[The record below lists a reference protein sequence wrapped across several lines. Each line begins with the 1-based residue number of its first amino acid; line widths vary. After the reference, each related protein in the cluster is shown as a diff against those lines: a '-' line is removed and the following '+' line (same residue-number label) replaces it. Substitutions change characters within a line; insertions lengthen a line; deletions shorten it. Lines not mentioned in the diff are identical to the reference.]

1 MKKSFLF
8 KLLISILTLC
18 SCLTFMI
25 GCEVSDIDGILGDIK
40 DYPSSGTEHYC
51 IYDKQVAESDY
62 LATEATCT
70 LKATYYLSCEC
81 GEKGTET
88 FESGEF
94 AAHTYTQEVAEAGY
108 LATEATCTAK
118 ATYYKSCTCGAVG
131 AESFE
136 SGGLAA
142 HVYQVVVTDPTC
154 TVGGYTT
161 YTCQRTGCDHTYTA
175 DEVGA
180 SGHDFHQVVM
190 EDRYLANI
198 PSCVVLAQYYYSCKC
213 GEAGTETFDGE
224 EIKHMYIHEGVSDA
238 YLATSATCTAAST
251 YYKSCECG
259 KSSKDDTNAIF
270 TFGEA
275 LGHDYDE
282 DVTDPTCTAGGY
294 TTYTCQRVGCVHG
307 YVANE
312 VVALGHTSGE
322 EVVENELAPKCDED
336 GSYDQVVYCTVCTE
350 QVSRKTIVV
359 DALGHD
365 YSSEVTQ
372 PTCTNPG
379 YTTYTCSVCDDTYES
394 DRVAATGHSYTVEIV
409 SDDTLKSKAT
419 CTVSAVY
426 YKTCSG
432 CGAVS
437 TDDNDTFTVT
447 QTVAHN
453 YVSNKCTWCGCEFDF
468 VAARVGEDANTVFFF
483 NRSEGTAQITC
494 DDVVFDAEKGMTKV
508 SVSTGGVAKT
518 IEIPISVKEY
528 NITSTDYLYMQVYYE
543 GTATAIPIRTN
554 GGSTPCY
561 GMTIRSGEYATMLM
575 PLSVLQKGMFKIVD
589 YTVEG
594 SIWFGVGKAV
604 PADYAKS
611 LFDTNLEYTVGNTD
625 FVGYQYMAKYRSNS
639 TTEFKPSTVGAK
651 RLTCGTGYWAD
662 NQNIHNQLSDIVPH
676 YIDGSIRLYVD
687 KKKHDG
693 KVIGTPRLV
702 LKFAEA
708 KSGFNADS
716 SYVLITVRGDV
727 VTGIHLTTDS
737 VDTSLGYDV
746 NTVEVV
752 ETLPNGYKTYKVT
765 GFGVAGDPSDIN
777 FEYLAID
784 FASIDNAYY
793 QVAISNI
800 QVVI

>member
-18 SCLTFMI
+18 SCLMFMT
-25 GCEVSDIDGILGDIK
+25 GCEVSDIDGILGGIK
-40 DYPSSGTEHYC
+40 DYPSSGTEHSC

-70 LKATYYLSCEC
+70 LKATYYLSCTC
-81 GEKGTET
+81 GAAGVET

-136 SGGLAA
+136 SGELAA
-142 HVYQVVVTDPTC
+142 HVYQAVVTDPTC

-161 YTCQRTGCDHTYTA
+161 YTCQRTGCGHTYTA

-180 SGHDFHQVVM
+180 SGHDFDQVVM

-224 EIKHMYIHEGVSDA
+224 EIKHMYIHEGVSDD

-270 TFGEA
+270 TFGET

-282 DVTDPTCTAGGY
+282 DVTAPTCTNDGY
-294 TTYTCQRVGCVHG
+294 TTYTCSVCDDTYTADKVD
-307 YVANE
+307 
-312 VVALGHTSGE
+312 ALGHTSGE
-322 EVVENELAPKCDED
+322 KVVENELAPKCDEE

-365 YSSEVTQ
+365 YSSEVNH

-394 DRVAATGHSYTVEIV
+394 DPVTATGHSYTVEIV

-483 NRSEGTAQITC
+483 DREEGSKQLATAGGMNLVAGSIAY
-494 DDVVFDAEKGMTKV
+494 DAEKQMTKIGI
-508 SVSTGGVAKT
+508 SSSGNK
-518 IEIPISVKEY
+518 ILIPIDTCGY
-528 NITSTDYLYMQVYYE
+528 DLTSTDYLYMQVYYE
-543 GTATAIPIRTN
+543 GTAASIAIRTN
-554 GGSTPCY
+554 GGSTPYY

-575 PLSVLQKGMFKIVD
+575 PLSVLQKGIFQIVG

-604 PADYAKS
+604 SADYVKS
-611 LFDTNLEYTVGNTD
+611 LFDTNLKYTVGNTN
-625 FVGYQYMAKYRSNS
+625 FIGYQYMAKYSNNA
-639 TTEFKPSTVGAK
+639 TIEFKPSTVGAK
-651 RLTCGTGYWAD
+651 SLSCGTGYWAD
-662 NQNIHNQLSDIVPH
+662 NQTIHNQISDIVPH
-676 YIDGSIRLYVD
+676 YIDGSIRLYID
-687 KKKHDG
+687 K
-693 KVIGTPRLV
+693 
-702 LKFAEA
+702 
-708 KSGFNADS
+708 
-716 SYVLITVRGDV
+716 
-727 VTGIHLTTDS
+727 TDENYHRF
-737 VDTSLGYDV
+737 L
-746 NTVEVV
+746 E
-752 ETLPNGYKTYKVT
+752 EK
-765 GFGVAGDPSDIN
+765 
-777 FEYLAID
+777 
-784 FASIDNAYY
+784 
-793 QVAISNI
+793 
-800 QVVI
+800 